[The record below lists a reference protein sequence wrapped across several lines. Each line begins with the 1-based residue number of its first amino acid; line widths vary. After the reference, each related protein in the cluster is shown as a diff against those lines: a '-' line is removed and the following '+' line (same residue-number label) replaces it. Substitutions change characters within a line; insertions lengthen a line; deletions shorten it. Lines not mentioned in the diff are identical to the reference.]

1 MTMVT
6 PEAVFSRL
14 EDRKALEEKQRQE
27 DHETNRFLAAELKSR
42 WLASGKRMEDVAKE
56 MNVSHAFL
64 CYLLNG
70 KRLWTASLYSN
81 FSQALAVPPPP
92 PQSPPPPP

>member
-1 MTMVT
+1 MMGTL
-6 PEAVFSRL
+6 EAGIL
-14 EDRKALEEKQRQE
+14 KLEELETLAHKQRDE
-27 DHETNRFLAAELKSR
+27 RHETNRILAADLKSR

-56 MNVSHAFL
+56 MKVSHAFL

-70 KRLWTASLYSN
+70 KRLWTAAICCN
-81 FSQALAVPPPP
+81 FIQALAAPPPP